1 MNCDLSPGCWET
13 GGETPLQERSLSEFH
28 PWRSRRGKRRDAH
41 PAPTSA
47 SRPKGPG
54 AIAPEGKRDSI
65 PELRGSADT
74 SGQGAAAAGATGR
87 DPLNLGERGDG
98 HGTGGG
104 SGSGMLPPRCREPNP
119 WRLPQL
125 PRRSL
130 PHGRSRG
137 PALPPSAS
145 LPSAEQRYWLLPALR
160 RRPPSPGPGRGR
172 GVRAHGS
179 AYKGAAS
186 QPPGSFWSKATGAAG
201 RGVSP
206 GEHGSGGGTGKRL
219 HGQGL

>member
-1 MNCDLSPGCWET
+1 MLIPLRPQRRGRRDRGRSHPWESGMARPGQR
-13 GGETPLQERSLSEFH
+13 GQLRGGGSAGGRPGETPGSG
-28 PWRSRRGKRRDAH
+28 RG
-41 PAPTSA
+41 
-47 SRPKGPG
+47 GY
-54 AIAPEGKRDSI
+54 
-65 PELRGSADT
+65 
-74 SGQGAAAAGATGR
+74 
-87 DPLNLGERGDG
+87 G
-98 HGTGGG
+98 HGTRGG

-145 LPSAEQRYWLLPALR
+145 PAAAEPRYWLLPAR

-179 AYKGAAS
+179 AYKGAAP
-186 QPPGSFWSKATGAAG
+186 QPPGSFWSRATGAAG

-206 GEHGSGGGTGKRL
+206 GEDGSGGERRPPCMARDYERR
-219 HGQGL
+219 